1 VRGMALALA
10 FGAGT
15 LPALLLAGAVVSA
28 LSSGGRALLQ
38 RAGGVLVALLG
49 VLFVLR
55 GLRIHVPSL

>member
-1 VRGMALALA
+1 MALALA

-28 LSSGGRALLQ
+28 LSFRARGLLH

-55 GLRIHVPSL
+55 GLRVHVPSL